1 MIQGFEGRYT
11 QGAREDLLR
20 LFDFLLDRAQ
30 TAEDFDDAQLAV
42 NAIQASVQGQL
53 SRTPFICRKAGQ
65 SPFVR
70 ELVVPCRG
78 SGHVAPYEIE
88 GNAMVNI
95 LAVRHSSKMTTT
107 EPGCAGR

>member
-53 SRTPFICRKAGQ
+53 SRTPFIYRKAGA
-65 SPFVR
+65 SPFLR
-70 ELVVPCRG
+70 ELVIPFRAGGYV
-78 SGHVAPYEIE
+78 VLYEIE
-88 GNAMVNI
+88 GGSMVNI
-95 LAVRHSSKMTTT
+95 LAVRHQRK
-107 EPGCAGR
+107 AGYWSPDE